1 MCDLSQK
8 LRIILFCGKVMFYSQ
23 DIQVFVFLAI
33 SWFTKSVTAWW
44 VLVHETK
51 NILEYISFEPQLIKL
66 PNLVSL
72 IDIINKGNNFQE
84 PFEEFGGLELSFRF
98 FLI

>member
-1 MCDLSQK
+1 MWSK
-8 LRIILFCGKVMFYSQ
+8 PKVKFCGKVMFCSQ

-51 NILEYISFEPQLIKL
+51 SIFEYISFEPQLIKL
-66 PNLVSL
+66 LTWS
-72 IDIINKGNNFQE
+72 DRYNKQGQ
-84 PFEEFGGLELSFRF
+84 
-98 FLI
+98 